1 MLGSLYGKMVSA
13 ILMNVNKG
21 GMDAWTTSLELM
33 YSSKCLMKFIVME
46 KGENDIAPFLHFWPH
61 LRKESLLPF
70 PEKKKC
76 SVFLFDIYILQTNGE
91 SGRR

>member
-1 MLGSLYGKMVSA
+1 
-13 ILMNVNKG
+13 
-21 GMDAWTTSLELM
+21 
-33 YSSKCLMKFIVME
+33 MKFIVME